1 MNIQDLFAGY
11 NTHVSAD
18 EVAAEAAL
26 EGGDFNAGV
35 TLLSGIEDA
44 HVAGGFA
51 AWNMPTYSVACR

>member
-18 EVAAEAAL
+18 EIAAEAAL

-35 TLLSGIEDA
+35 TGLITGVANLNGAITGIN
-44 HVAGGFA
+44 A
-51 AWNMPTYSVACR
+51 AITGR